1 MKWKARSFDRLAGV
15 YHALEWIA
23 FGRGLERARFCHIES
38 LQACH
43 RVLILGEGDGRYLAR
58 LLRRFPKLRI
68 ECLDGSRA
76 MLARAE
82 AGLTE
87 VERRQ
92 VVFRHGDA
100 RTAEF
105 GAVEFDAVVTLFFL
119 DCFSEAE
126 VAGLVERVGRA
137 LRPEARWMWADFALP
152 ERGWRRWRA
161 ALWVSGLYG
170 FFRWRTELN
179 VRCLP
184 PSESLLR
191 EAGWCLREQRS
202 WQAGLLRS
210 AVYERQSDQRI

>member
-1 MKWKARSFDRLAGV
+1 MKPTVRSFDRLAGV
-15 YHALEWIA
+15 YQALEWIA

-38 LQACH
+38 LRACR

-58 LLRRFPKLRI
+58 LLRRFPELRI

-92 VVFRHGDA
+92 VVFRHVDA

-105 GAVEFDAVVTLFFL
+105 GAGEFDAVVTLFFL

-126 VAGLVERVGRA
+126 VAKLVERVGRA
-137 LRPEARWMWADFALP
+137 LRPAACWVWADFAIP

-161 ALWVSGLYG
+161 AHGTGRSLHHWQRFSDGWRRHG
-170 FFRWRTELN
+170 FLL
-179 VRCLP
+179 VR
-184 PSESLLR
+184 
-191 EAGWCLREQRS
+191 
-202 WQAGLLRS
+202 
-210 AVYERQSDQRI
+210 